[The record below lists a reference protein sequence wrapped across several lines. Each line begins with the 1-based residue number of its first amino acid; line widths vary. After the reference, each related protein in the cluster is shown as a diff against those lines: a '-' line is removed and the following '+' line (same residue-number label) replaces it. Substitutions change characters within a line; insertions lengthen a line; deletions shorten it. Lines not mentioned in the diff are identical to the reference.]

1 MVAVEVEDKPGGLS
15 RDWRRWTPPPSTL
28 NTCTPTCADPGEAVV
43 ICKIDEREK
52 ALTALAGR
60 GVPTL
65 TAEALKTL

>member
-1 MVAVEVEDKPGGLS
+1 
-15 RDWRRWTPPPSTL
+15 
-28 NTCTPTCADPGEAVV
+28 VV